1 MNSTRVIAAFF
12 LIGLLGPVWGESTW
26 AQGFTE
32 SWYMSRGRA
41 NMKIGNYKAAIEAFE
56 KVLEKNP
63 NNKEAMRSLGL
74 AYEGQGLKDK
84 AIDQFDRY
92 LEKHP
97 DDAEI
102 AFKQAESLEWSRY
115 AYRQNDVLK
124 YYRMGLSKRDD
135 VRMRLKYA
143 KLLAQNKEGSQEAI
157 TQFEKVLRK
166 EPHNPEAHKGLA
178 KAYAWLGYHDRALH
192 HTNLAVRYS
201 RKQTDDLVTLRRDL
215 KRGRGPKVEGELPF
229 FIQPQK
235 PFDLKGLRLGAKG
248 KHDLTAFS
256 TSTIEVG
263 YEGYWNTLEDTSG
276 GYFSLGTQYRINPTS
291 RVDGLLEHH
300 SFARNGGEVVFN
312 ISYTTERGGRL
323 IRPGFKRELRYDS
336 FMALA
341 GSTASGTLLGL
352 ARSNL
357 FYTQLT
363 FGLGSYQFDVT
374 PFLGWVSAES
384 LSPNEQLGIELKTE
398 VSLLRDER
406 RNLAAEYLLYMIH
419 YGADH
424 SGFQP
429 SAVEPLPGGYFS
441 PRIFINQIPR
451 LALTFTP
458 QDDRELRFAGGPAI
472 QYVDEATKNAS
483 FRMGADIHASYT
495 VQLPERLL
503 LKLMGDLTQISN
515 VYSRFQMNFLL
526 VYTF

>member
-1 MNSTRVIAAFF
+1 
-12 LIGLLGPVWGESTW
+12 
-26 AQGFTE
+26 
-32 SWYMSRGRA
+32 
-41 NMKIGNYKAAIEAFE
+41 
-56 KVLEKNP
+56 
-63 NNKEAMRSLGL
+63 
-74 AYEGQGLKDK
+74 
-84 AIDQFDRY
+84 
-92 LEKHP
+92 
-97 DDAEI
+97 
-102 AFKQAESLEWSRY
+102 
-115 AYRQNDVLK
+115 
-124 YYRMGLSKRDD
+124 
-135 VRMRLKYA
+135 MRLKYA
-143 KLLAQNKEGSQEAI
+143 KLLAQRKETSDEAI
-157 TQFEKVLRK
+157 TQFKKVLKK

-192 HTNLAVRYS
+192 HTNLAARYS
-201 RKQTDDLVTLRRDL
+201 RKRTGDLVTLRRDL
-215 KRGRGPKVEGELPF
+215 KRGREPNVEGELPF

-235 PFDLKGLRLGAKG
+235 PFDLKGLRMGAKG
-248 KHDLTAFS
+248 KYDLTAFS

-263 YEGYWNTLEDTSG
+263 YEGYWNILEHASG

-300 SFARNGGEVVFN
+300 SFARTGGDVVFN
-312 ISYTTERGGRL
+312 ISYTSERGGRL

-363 FGLGSYQFDVT
+363 FGLGSYQFDMT

-384 LSPNEQLGIELKTE
+384 LSPNEQLGIDLKTE
-398 VSLLRDER
+398 VSLFSDER
-406 RNLAAEYLLYMIH
+406 RNLSAEFLLYMIH
-419 YGADH
+419 YGADQ

-429 SAVEPLPGGYFS
+429 SKVEPLPGGYFS

-451 LALTFTP
+451 LALTITP
-458 QDDRELRFAGGPAI
+458 QAEKELRFAGGPAF
-472 QYVDEATKNAS
+472 QYVDEATKKGG
-483 FRMGADIHASYT
+483 FRIGADIHVSYA

-503 LKLMGDLTQISN
+503 LKLMGDLAQISS
-515 VYSRFQMNFLL
+515 VYTRFQMNFLL